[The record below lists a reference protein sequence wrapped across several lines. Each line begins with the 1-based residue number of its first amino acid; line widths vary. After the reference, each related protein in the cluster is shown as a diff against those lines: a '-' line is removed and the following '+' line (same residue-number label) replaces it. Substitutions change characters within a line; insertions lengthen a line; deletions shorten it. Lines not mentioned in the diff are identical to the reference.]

1 MNIWQWLASIT
12 FLAPLL
18 SWRGLWQHGR
28 MPTVGEKKREERR
41 VRENALL
48 APPSSLLPPPSSL
61 PSLSIIIPAR
71 NEAHNL
77 RRLLPSLA
85 VMCYPGVVEVI
96 VVDDGSVDETA
107 VIAHQHHSTVLQL
120 QTLPHGWLGK
130 TNACHQA
137 AQKAN
142 GDWLLF
148 TDADTIHTPDGATA
162 AMQYALQHNLDALS
176 LFLSQKTDHWLVKLV
191 LATAFAGLFAGL
203 RQPVFNGQYILVRR
217 QVYLASQGF
226 AAVRGEPLEDLA
238 FGHHLRQLGYKV
250 GMAHGETAASV
261 QMYQELP
268 HLWLGM
274 TRISSGS
281 LKWSGAGAWV
291 TMAFITA
298 VMTPL
303 LVLAAWAGRKLSWKW
318 VVWTWG
324 TAVLSMSP
332 WSLRAGVFQWS
343 WLSPIAALVIQAAG
357 CWGLVRQFLGY
368 GLQWKGRVVAARKL

>member
-12 FLAPLL
+12 FLAPFL
-18 SWRGLWQHGR
+18 SWHGLWQHGR
-28 MPTVGEKKREERR
+28 MPVVGEEKREERG
-41 VRENALL
+41 VRESAFL
-48 APPSSLLPPPSSL
+48 APHSPL

-71 NEAHNL
+71 NEAENL
-77 RRLLPSLA
+77 GQLLPSLA
-85 VMCYPGVVEVI
+85 AMQYPGMVEVI

-107 VIAHQHHSTVLQL
+107 VIAHQHHATVLQL
-120 QTLPHGWLGK
+120 QTLPNGWLGK

-137 AQKAN
+137 TQQAS

-148 TDADTIHTPDGATA
+148 TDADTIHAPDGARA
-162 AMQYALQHNLDALS
+162 AMQYTLQHNLDALS
-176 LFLSQKTDHWLVKLV
+176 LFLSPKTDHWLVKLV

-203 RQPVFNGQYILVRR
+203 HQPNQVFNGQYILVNR

-298 VMTPL
+298 VMTPV

-324 TAVLSMSP
+324 TAVLSMLP
-332 WSLRAGVFQWS
+332 WSLRAGTVQWS

-357 CWGLVRQFLGY
+357 CWGLMRQFLGY
-368 GLQWKGRVVAARKL
+368 GLQWKGRVVARKL